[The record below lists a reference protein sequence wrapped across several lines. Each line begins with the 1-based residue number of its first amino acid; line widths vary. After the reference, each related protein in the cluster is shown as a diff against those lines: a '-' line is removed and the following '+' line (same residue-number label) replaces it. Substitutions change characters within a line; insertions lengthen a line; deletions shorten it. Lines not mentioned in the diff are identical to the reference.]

1 MPITPYNTPV
11 QYQYKPLGLEAF
23 AAPLSQM
30 QQRFDIDKAAI
41 DAEDFNLSHL
51 PYGTDPKRA
60 KELLGTVKAKRDELA
75 TSLLETKNFRE
86 AEQKLLQ
93 LRKLWKEDPET
104 LAIQSNYNQF
114 QQLDKEQKERASK
127 GEITRDQYL
136 EWKDRTIGDY
146 TNKGATAFKATNE
159 NREGEYNRIGY
170 TPRLKDL
177 STEIEKIKLEIAKA
191 QPEKVGDIFDMY
203 GIPISEEDRVHIK
216 TTWKGKSQQEIEKE
230 TEAYLR
236 KYPGFSEWASEVAD
250 YSLYNQKK
258 NPEKYQGTAKELV
271 SGYLKD
277 ASSYLKKQEE
287 AASKGNKDAKK
298 YLESDSYKALKDVE
312 KKMNDMIITGNYD
325 DNIVQ
330 NLYTEQHLDK
340 VFDSKEVSDILAYK
354 NVTKDYQFRKIG
366 DGSGSGKD
374 KDEDL
379 GMGFFTPSDYEKFD
393 ISDITKQRV
402 QSGKALYT
410 TASNINNIAGG
421 VMRTAVMGPKGSKIR
436 EEMAKDPAAMRERS
450 NQILSAASSTIANGG
465 SSKDFYSRIRNLG
478 VDEQTANTLYK
489 EFTKPG
495 GYALQKLKTEI
506 EKSDYDFNN
515 YVNAKDYVGNINA
528 HSFENKNFRAVL
540 NEIGNDKPQ
549 INAGINTLTP
559 EMAKQ
564 QRLFSPN
571 SYTKEQLTK
580 IGINAD
586 QIPNYGSGRIIGQKY
601 NLSFDQIAKLRGYKD
616 YADAV
621 EKGYN
626 FEGAYA
632 ANFKDN
638 EIFKNPASSTSTTH
652 YNSNDVV
659 KVLQQQLLDQGL
671 IKNEMSYRYIND
683 GKVDNVISKFFLQA
697 PDLANFQPA
706 YSSTHQNNPGFDE
719 EGKLLPTTQL
729 DITKTTMPKL
739 VKHGN
744 SIYFEVP
751 IKYKDEDGNLV
762 KTTTVI
768 KPKKGTE
775 LTTERLLN
783 RIDETTNTDDPL
795 DKQSNDMVK
804 VMKFDQ
810 RFSTNFSNTLA
821 KSVNIGDSK
830 GSQTTISTV
839 PFGVSAPG
847 TNIEI
852 VKVATGNGDYTMK
865 VAINTNGERVFVP
878 NPETGKDFYSHDADA
893 VKAFIA
899 KQMGL

>member
-1 MPITPYNTPV
+1 MPITPYNSPV

-23 AAPLSQM
+23 AAPLSQL
-30 QQRFDIDKAAI
+30 QQKFDVTKAEIDS
-41 DAEDFNLSHL
+41 EDFNLSHL

-60 KELLGTVKAKRDELA
+60 QELLRTVKSKRDELA
-75 TSLLETKNFRE
+75 SSLLETKNFRE
-86 AEQKLLQ
+86 AQQKIIQ

-146 TNKGATAFKATNE
+146 TTKGSTAFKATAE
-159 NREGEYNRIGY
+159 NREGEYNKIGY

-177 STEIEKIKLEIAKA
+177 STEVEKIKLEIAKA
-191 QPEKVGDIFDMY
+191 QPEKVGDVFDMY
-203 GIPISEEDRVHIK
+203 GIPISDEDRLHIK
-216 TTWKGKSQQEIEKE
+216 TTWASKSQQEIEKE

-250 YSLYNQKK
+250 YNLYNQKK
-258 NPEKYQGTAKELV
+258 NPEKYKETAKGLV
-271 SGYLKD
+271 SDYVKD

-287 AASKGNKDAKK
+287 AADKGSKEAKEYLQTDA
-298 YLESDSYKALKDVE
+298 YKALKEVE
-312 KKMNDMIITGNYD
+312 QKMNNMILTGNYD

-340 VFDSKEVSDILAYK
+340 VFDSKEVADILSYK
-354 NVTKDYQFRKIG
+354 NVTKNYQFRKTG
-366 DGSGSGKD
+366 DGSGSGKK
-374 KDEDL
+374 KDDNL
-379 GMGFFTPSDYEKFD
+379 GMGFFTPSSYEKFD

-421 VMRTAVMGPKGSKIR
+421 VMRTAVMGAKGSKMR
-436 EEMAKDPAAMRERS
+436 DEMAKDPAAMRERS
-450 NQILSAASSTIANGG
+450 NQILNAASTTIANKGT
-465 SSKDFYSRIRNLG
+465 SKDFYSRIRNLG

-506 EKSDYDFNN
+506 EKSEYDVNN
-515 YVNAKDYVGNINA
+515 YVNAKEQLSSIETQAGSNKDYINVINNQIGQA
-528 HSFENKNFRAVL
+528 KP
-540 NEIGNDKPQ
+540 EIWSMGSKTISDNDKLYKTFNVDNYTAEQ
-549 INAGINTLTP
+549 YKKAGLTKPKNGTFSTVTENTLTFN
-559 EMAKQ
+559 Q
-564 QRLFSPN
+564 V
-571 SYTKEQLTK
+571 
-580 IGINAD
+580 
-586 QIPNYGSGRIIGQKY
+586 
-601 NLSFDQIAKLRGYKD
+601 AKLKGYKNVQ
-616 YADAV
+616 DALD
-621 EKGYN
+621 KGYN
-626 FEGAYA
+626 FENAPISGSYGSG
-632 ANFKDN
+632 KV
-638 EIFKNPASSTSTTH
+638 KTGSSTTASGWNTLKQH
-652 YNSNDVV
+652 SSNL
-659 KVLQQQLLDQGL
+659 KQQLIDEGL
-671 IKNEMSYRYIND
+671 VTNEMSYRYIND

-744 SIYFEVP
+744 STYFEVP
-751 IKYKDEDGNLV
+751 IKYKNEDGNLI
-762 KTTTVI
+762 KTTAVI

-775 LTTERLLN
+775 LATERLLN

-795 DKQSNDMVK
+795 DRQSNDMVK

-821 KSVNIGDSK
+821 KGINVGDSK
-830 GSQTTISTV
+830 GSQTTVTSI
-839 PFGVSAPG
+839 PYGVSAPG

-852 VKVATGNGDYTMK
+852 VKIATGNGDYTMK
-865 VAINTNGERVFVP
+865 VALNTNGERVFVP
-878 NPETGKDFYSHDADA
+878 NPETGKDFYSHDAEA

-899 KQMGL
+899 KEMGL